1 MALRS
6 RLAGAVLGWA
16 VRIAPQPLHA
26 GCATPDRLLG
36 GDWRWGGYGRS
47 LAAAGGG
54 AAGGALAGG
63 GGGTGWLWAP

>member
-1 MALRS
+1 MAPRS

-16 VRIAPQPLHA
+16 DRIAPQQLYA

-36 GDWRWGGYGRS
+36 GDRRWGGYGRS